1 MRVQPFERTHGR
13 SSFVLTPFHRLA
25 TWKMRIGKH
34 MFAASH
40 YVARL
45 ISSSRAHTLNFR
57 VEKYLFTL
65 EDSMQKLTYSTVVS
79 SIFVCDKLII
89 QNG

>member
-13 SSFVLTPFHRLA
+13 SSFVLAPFHRLA

-40 YVARL
+40 FAARL
-45 ISSSRAHTLNFR
+45 ISSSRALNFR
-57 VEKYLFTL
+57 VEKYIFTL
-65 EDSMQKLTYSTVVS
+65 KDSMQKMTYSTIVFSIIVS
-79 SIFVCDKLII
+79 DQLII
-89 QNG
+89 HIG